1 MMKITVI
8 ALAGLKEKYLR
19 EASDEYVKR
28 LKGYCDLKI
37 IEIEPVKLSEKPS
50 KSEISAALDREYEL
64 IVKKIPQNS
73 TVYAMCIEGTLLSSE
88 EFASALKAD
97 SDFGRNVTFIIG
109 SSYGLSDKIKR
120 RADKK
125 LSFSRL
131 TFPHQLFRVLLLEQL
146 YRAFRINSG
155 GAYHK

>member
-19 EASDEYVKR
+19 EASDEFIKR

-37 IEIEPVKLSEKPS
+37 IEIEPVKLPEKPS
-50 KSEISAALDREYEL
+50 EAEISAALDREYEL

-73 TVYAMCIEGTLLSSE
+73 TVYTMCLEGTQLSSE
-88 EFASALKAD
+88 EFAAALKAD
-97 SDFGRNVTFIIG
+97 SDFGKAVTFVIG

-131 TFPHQLFRVLLLEQL
+131 TFPHQLFRILLLEQL

>member
-1 MMKITVI
+1 MMRITVI
-8 ALAGLKEKYLR
+8 ALAGLKERYLK
-19 EASDEYVKR
+19 EASEEYIKR

-37 IEIEPVKLSEKPS
+37 IEIEPVRLPEKPS
-50 KSEISAALDREYEL
+50 DSEIKAALAKESEL
-64 IVKKIPQNS
+64 IMKKIPQGS
-73 TVYAMCIEGTLLSSE
+73 LTYALCIEGKQPSSE
-88 EFASALKAD
+88 ELAELIKAD
-97 SDFGRNVTFIIG
+97 EDMGRHITFIIG
-109 SSYGLSDKIKR
+109 SSYGLSEEIKK

-131 TFPHQLFRVLLLEQL
+131 TFPHRLFRVLLLEQL

>member
-1 MMKITVI
+1 MIKITVI

-19 EASDEYVKR
+19 EASDEYIKR

-37 IEIEPVKLSEKPS
+37 IEIEPVKLPEKPS
-50 KSEISAALDREYEL
+50 EAEISAALDREYEL

-73 TVYAMCIEGTLLSSE
+73 AVYAMCIEGTQLSSE
-88 EFASALKAD
+88 EFAAALKSD
-97 SDFGRNVTFIIG
+97 SDFGKAITFVIG

-131 TFPHQLFRVLLLEQL
+131 TFPHQLFRILLLEQL

>member
-1 MMKITVI
+1 MIKITVI

-19 EASDEYVKR
+19 EASDEYIKR

-37 IEIEPVKLSEKPS
+37 IEIEPVKLPEKPS
-50 KSEISAALDREYEL
+50 EAEISAALDREYEL

-73 TVYAMCIEGTLLSSE
+73 TVYTMCIEGAQLSSE
-88 EFASALKAD
+88 EFAAALKVD
-97 SDFGRNVTFIIG
+97 SDFGKAVTFVIG

-131 TFPHQLFRVLLLEQL
+131 TFPHQLFRILLLEQL